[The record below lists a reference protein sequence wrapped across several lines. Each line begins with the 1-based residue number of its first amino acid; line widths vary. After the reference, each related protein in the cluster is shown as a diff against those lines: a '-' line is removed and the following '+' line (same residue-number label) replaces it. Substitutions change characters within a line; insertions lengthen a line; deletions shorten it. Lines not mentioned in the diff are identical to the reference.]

1 MKKYTVQGI
10 LIFVL
15 GLGLG
20 CFLNLDKLAPWYM
33 QTTATSEAPFDRVF
47 AAADSLRDA
56 SGVSTAVDA
65 FDCSFAF
72 LFNEMYK
79 DNTKCLDLELE
90 SSTPGV
96 HFSED
101 PRLRLAAMP
110 REERRALAFSLYRR
124 IQELHAVAAA
134 TTFDI
139 APVHGPQ
146 LAVTSTGS
154 ANTQVTLGL
163 DAQTE
168 PREEPPSKLPLRS
181 VLVLGDSLALG
192 LAASFERTLKEYNEQ
207 IDFARVGKVSS
218 GLAIPHLF
226 DWEKKVQVLIDNHK
240 PDIIVVL
247 MGINDANNNIYI
259 DNRKAVLGTAA
270 WPDAYQKRV
279 ERFLDTITSNN
290 VPAYWVSLPVVR
302 DKAMTDRIRI
312 ANTAAKNA
320 CTSFDLCH
328 FVDIAAILTDE
339 DGNYTNFKKDERGYS
354 IRIRAQ
360 DGIHF
365 STDGGNLLS
374 RYILDYISNFVE
386 LRPNASKE
394 KPI

>member
-1 MKKYTVQGI
+1 MKNYTVQGI

-20 CFLNLDKLAPWYM
+20 CFLNLDKLAPWYVPS
-33 QTTATSEAPFDRVF
+33 AASADAPLDRVF
-47 AAADSLRDA
+47 AAAGSLRDA
-56 SGVSTAVDA
+56 SGVSSAVDA
-65 FDCSFAF
+65 FDCSCAF

-90 SSTPGV
+90 SSAPGV

-101 PRLRLAAMP
+101 LRLRLAAMP

-124 IQELHAVAAA
+124 IQELHAVAPAG
-134 TTFDI
+134 FDI

-154 ANTQVTLGL
+154 ANSQLTLGL

-168 PREEPPSKLPLRS
+168 PRKEAPGKLPLRS

-192 LAASFERTLKEYNEQ
+192 LAASLERSLKEYNDQ

-218 GLAIPHLF
+218 GLATPHLF

-247 MGINDANNNIYI
+247 MGINDANNNIHI

-270 WPDAYQKRV
+270 WPDAYQQRV
-279 ERFLDTITSNN
+279 ERFLNTITSNN
-290 VPAYWVSLPVVR
+290 VPTYWVSLPVVR

-312 ANTAAKNA
+312 ANAAAKNA
-320 CTSFDLCH
+320 CASFDLCH

-339 DGNYTNFKKDERGYS
+339 DGNYTNYKKDEKGYS

-386 LRPNASKE
+386 LRPCASKE
-394 KPI
+394 KSI